1 MQDQWSA
8 YRPAFCDYIQPSLG
22 RLPPGQLSGPLP
34 GLPVP
39 PGIPASQLP
48 LTAAALPAWSPA
60 GAAGVE
66 TWAAI
71 PCPAAVAPITA
82 PAAARLLPTAAA
94 AVAAYAA
101 AIALP
106 AGAAVQGVCNSSVP
120 PAPLAWRQMSGA
132 ASPLSAAAATPAAA
146 KAEARCGHVT
156 VQPAGGEEA
165 DTARAGVSPSSYEDT
180 RPRAAAAAGG
190 RSGDPSFA
198 PGTAGRWDIAA
209 GGGGGGGGGGC
220 DDLAELWSAPAAAT
234 AAAAAVGWVALE
246 DFPVW
251 DVVGDAAEVDRIM
264 GGGGGGEEG
273 SESDPDGLHPPQAP
287 RGGLG
292 DSASPVD
299 RRAHGEEGSESEW
312 ESDGPGGP
320 GPERGAWCRPAA
332 GWRGMLALHPEAAC

>member
-1 MQDQWSA
+1 LQDQWSA

-39 PGIPASQLP
+39 PGIPASPLP
-48 LTAAALPAWSPA
+48 LPAAALPAWSPA

-71 PCPAAVAPITA
+71 PCPAAVTV

-106 AGAAVQGVCNSSVP
+106 AGATVQGVCNSSVP

-146 KAEARCGHVT
+146 NAEARCGHVAI
-156 VQPAGGEEA
+156 QPAGGEEA
-165 DTARAGVSPSSYEDT
+165 DTARAGASPSSYEDT

-198 PGTAGRWDIAA
+198 PGSAGRWDVAA
-209 GGGGGGGGGGC
+209 GGDGC

-234 AAAAAVGWVALE
+234 AAAAAAAA
-246 DFPVW
+246 
-251 DVVGDAAEVDRIM
+251 DATT
-264 GGGGGGEEG
+264 
-273 SESDPDGLHPPQAP
+273 
-287 RGGLG
+287 
-292 DSASPVD
+292 
-299 RRAHGEEGSESEW
+299 
-312 ESDGPGGP
+312 
-320 GPERGAWCRPAA
+320 
-332 GWRGMLALHPEAAC
+332 